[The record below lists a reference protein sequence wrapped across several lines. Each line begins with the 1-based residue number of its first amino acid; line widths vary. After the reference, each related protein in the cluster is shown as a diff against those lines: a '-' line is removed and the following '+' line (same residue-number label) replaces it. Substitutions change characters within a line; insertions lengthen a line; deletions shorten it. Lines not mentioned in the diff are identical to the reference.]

1 MNTLN
6 IARKL
11 MNTSSQAKLL
21 VAFEEFSGNMML
33 GEKVV
38 DFTYEATSFGVVF
51 TDGSVLISNQKGF
64 IVK

>member
-1 MNTLN
+1 MNTVN

-11 MNTSSQAKLL
+11 MNTSSKAKLT
-21 VAFEEFSGNMML
+21 VAFEQFSGNKML

-51 TDGSVLISNQKGF
+51 TDGSVLISNQKCF
-64 IVK
+64 IVR